1 MNHDAIHC
9 ADYSDKCP
17 KKCYRAQLVRELQ
30 KYGKLTPYA
39 FNFPISWGHLKET
52 DECPIKRKD

>member
-1 MNHDAIHC
+1 MNHDVMHC

-30 KYGKLTPYA
+30 KYEKFAL
-39 FNFPISWGHLKET
+39 FPVSWGHLKET
-52 DECPIKRKD
+52 NECPIKRKD